1 MNKLKSVLQ
10 GVVTH
15 WWAWALL
22 GLPVAALILYL
33 TVSSVPEHIVTEAAP
48 PTEKEVTFDME
59 VNKAYTADDGLIVI
73 KPEAV
78 QTRTLSA
85 SVEAGSAAAPA
96 TVDYTPEKVW
106 EQDTAATY
114 NNFTMPEKAEMQDGS
129 LGVLIIPKLGVS
141 ANVFETDNQMED
153 MSHGVAHFKSTSAWE
168 GNIGLSAHN
177 VNFDL
182 TDGYFKNLF
191 LLGEGDEIVYSTQL
205 GERRYSVTT
214 VAEIADDDWS
224 YLGRTEDNRIT
235 LITCISGKPAK
246 RLCVQAMEK
255 K

>member
-1 MNKLKSVLQ
+1 MKNFQNILRTAL
-10 GVVTH
+10 TH

-33 TVSSVPEHIVTEAAP
+33 TVSSVPERIVTEAGP
-48 PTEKEVTFDME
+48 LTEKEVTFNME
-59 VNKAYTADDGLIVI
+59 ANKAYTADDGLIVI
-73 KPEAV
+73 SADVSADSAK
-78 QTRTLSA
+78 TSTLSA
-85 SVEAGSAAAPA
+85 TSSERSTVE
-96 TVDYTPEKVW
+96 YTPEKVW
-106 EQDTAATY
+106 DQDTAATY
-114 NNFTMPEKAEMQDGS
+114 NHFTMPEKAEMTDGS
-129 LGVLIIPKLGVS
+129 LGVLTIPKLGVS
-141 ANVFETDNQMED
+141 ANVYETDNQMED
-153 MSHGVAHFKSTSAWE
+153 MSHGIAHFKSTSAWE

-191 LLGEGDEIVYSTQL
+191 LMGEGDEIVYSTQL
-205 GERRYSVTT
+205 GERRYTVST

-235 LITCISGKPAK
+235 LITCISGKPVK